1 MKIFVL
7 STSFFFLSAFL
18 LAPFFF
24 DFSGEVETSLEVLV
38 SLEQLVLQS
47 LLLLPESVNS
57 NFLLVSTGVEVFA
70 EASLLFEGG
79 LVSSAIL
86 EKDFLRLGAW

>member
-7 STSFFFLSAFL
+7 STSFFFLSAFSV
-18 LAPFFF
+18 APFFF
-24 DFSGEVETSLEVLV
+24 VFSGEVEASLEELV
-38 SLEQLVLQS
+38 PLEQLVLQS

-70 EASLLFEGG
+70 EANLLFEGG
-79 LVSSAIL
+79 LISSAVL
-86 EKDFLRLGAW
+86 EKDFLRFGA